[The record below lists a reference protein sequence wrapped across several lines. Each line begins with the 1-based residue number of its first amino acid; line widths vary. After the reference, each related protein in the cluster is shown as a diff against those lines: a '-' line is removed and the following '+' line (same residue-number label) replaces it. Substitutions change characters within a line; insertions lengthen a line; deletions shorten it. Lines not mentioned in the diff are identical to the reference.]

1 MVNACHQIPVILL
14 FIRVILL
21 ILKGPRA
28 EVCTI
33 LYKVDVPKSK
43 TTIIWT
49 PILEGHVVRC
59 GSKNRHP
66 IHMCLKEIGPCAQNM
81 LIILGSIVNM
91 IGRDL

>member
-1 MVNACHQIPVILL
+1 MLAIKFLL
-14 FIRVILL
+14 FWYLL
-21 ILKGPRA
+21 ELSFSSLKGPRA
-28 EVCTI
+28 QLCTI

-49 PILEGHVVRC
+49 PIFEWYVVRC